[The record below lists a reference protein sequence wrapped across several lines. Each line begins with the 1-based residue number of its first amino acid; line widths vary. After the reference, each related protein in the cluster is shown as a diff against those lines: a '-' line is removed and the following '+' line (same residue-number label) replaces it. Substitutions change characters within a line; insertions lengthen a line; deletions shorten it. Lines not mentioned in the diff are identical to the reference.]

1 MSQLYLISYDLSC
14 DKLRKKCSD
23 LCLNAG
29 LKRVQLSVFCGA
41 LSYAKKGRLSKE
53 LTLLIDGK
61 SESVGCVSI
70 FPLPSNVCERLFCI
84 HVPPPKR
91 DVCHPVEALRDKT
104 VDDFIL

>member
-41 LSYAKKGRLSKE
+41 LSYAGSVKMHGKNQTIVHLSIRLMDPQF
-53 LTLLIDGK
+53 LVLI
-61 SESVGCVSI
+61 
-70 FPLPSNVCERLFCI
+70 SNYLAIIEN
-84 HVPPPKR
+84 R
-91 DVCHPVEALRDKT
+91 D
-104 VDDFIL
+104 I